1 MPSRIRTAYDRRLAD
16 GRLTPDPSQIPV
28 VDALARLEKDLRR
41 KAPMGGLLGRA
52 PEVRGVYLWGPPGRG
67 KSLLMDL
74 FCARAPEPRKTRAHF
89 HAFMARVH
97 DLIRQWREGDAKARR
112 AVFGQSKGDDP
123 IKPTAELIASEARL
137 LCFDELQV
145 TDIADAMILG
155 RLFEALFEAGVVLAV
170 TSNRAPDQLYLNGIN
185 RQLFLPFIAMLEE
198 KCVVVSVAGSRDWR
212 LDRLMGDRVW
222 FTPADADARAGFE
235 ALWSDLKGEQDESPA
250 RLKVLG
256 REVVIERTDGGLAR
270 ATFDQLCGAAL
281 GPQDYLAIAGRVH
294 TLFLEDVPIMG
305 PASHQ
310 AARRF
315 VTLID
320 ALYEAGTRLVA
331 LTEAAPEAL
340 YPEGDG
346 AFEFE
351 RTASRLNEMSGADWL
366 ARERSA

>member
-1 MPSRIRTAYDRRLAD
+1 MPSRIRTAYDRRLAE

-28 VDALARLEKDLRR
+28 VDALARLEKDLRKR
-41 KAPMGGLLGRA
+41 GLFGGT
-52 PEVRGVYLWGPPGRG
+52 PQVRGVYLWGPPGRG
-67 KSLLMDL
+67 KSLLMDM
-74 FCARAPEPRKTRAHF
+74 FCASVPEPRKSRAHF

-97 DLIRQWREGDAKARR
+97 DLIRQWREGDAKTRK
-112 AVFGQSKGDDP
+112 AVFGQAKGDDP
-123 IKPTAELIASEARL
+123 IRPVADLIAAEARL

-155 RLFEALFEAGVVLAV
+155 RLFEALFERGVVLSV

-185 RQLFLPFIAMLEE
+185 RQLFLPFIAMLER
-198 KCVVVSVAGSRDWR
+198 KCQVVRVTGGRDWR
-212 LDRLMGDRVW
+212 MERLMGTRVW
-222 FTPADADARAGFE
+222 YAGTDMGRRMAFDH
-235 ALWSDLKGEQDESPA
+235 LWDELKGEQAEAPT
-250 RLKVLG
+250 RLTVQG

-270 ATFDQLCGAAL
+270 ATFAELCETPL
-281 GPQDYLAIAGRVH
+281 GPQDYLAIAERFH
-294 TLFLEDVPIMG
+294 TLFLENVPVLG
-305 PASHQ
+305 PDNHQ

-320 ALYEAGTRLVA
+320 ALYEAGTRLVVLA
-331 LTEAAPEAL
+331 EAAPEAL
-340 YPEGDG
+340 YRQGDG

>member
-28 VDALARLEKDLRR
+28 IDALARLEKDLRK
-41 KAPMGGLLGRA
+41 KAPMGGLLGRG
-52 PEVRGVYLWGPPGRG
+52 PEVRGIYLWGPPGRG

-74 FCARAPEPRKTRAHF
+74 FCANAPEPRKTRAHF

-97 DLIRQWREGDAKARR
+97 DLIRQWREGDARARK

-155 RLFEALFEAGVVLAV
+155 RLFEALFAAGAVLAV

-222 FTPADADARAGFE
+222 FAPADAAARAGFE
-235 ALWSDLKGEQDESPA
+235 ALWSDLKGEQEESPA

-256 REVVIERTDGGLAR
+256 REVVIERTDGGLGR
-270 ATFDQLCGAAL
+270 ATFAELCGTAL
-281 GPQDYLAIAGRVH
+281 GPQDYLAVADRFH

-305 PASHQ
+305 PANHQ

-320 ALYEAGTRLVA
+320 AFYEAGTRLVA
-331 LTEAAPEAL
+331 LAEAAPEAL
-340 YPEGDG
+340 YRQGDG

-366 ARERSA
+366 ARERTA